1 MVRDL
6 ITIIDTCEKGFD
18 YNDRD
23 TEHILFPGSD
33 IKLTQTETTEIEYF
47 PAESCTKL
55 PPSVKHCANGEVAY
69 AGVEA
74 KPHVFFICAEVKCSV
89 AASSEKRV

>member
-23 TEHILFPGSD
+23 REQILFLGSD
-33 IKLTQTETTEIEYF
+33 IKLTQTGTTEIEYF

-55 PPSVKHCANGEVAY
+55 SPSFKHCANGEVAY
-69 AGVEA
+69 AGVEV
-74 KPHVFFICAEVKCSV
+74 KPHVFVICAEVKWSV
-89 AASSEKRV
+89 AASSEKTV